1 MPYPYYMPYQNQYYT
16 QMQSPVP
23 QTQAPQN
30 AQNSLIWV
38 QGEAGAKSYLTAPN
52 TTVLLMDS
60 EAQRFYLKS
69 TDSSGMPLPLRI
81 FEYAEKTPNSPSNAP
96 QNPTVDYSNF
106 ATKAEFDAF
115 KAEIEGI
122 VKPKQTRAVKEAKT
136 DG

>member
-81 FEYAEKTPNSPSNAP
+81 FEYAEKTPNSHSNAP